1 MPSLLRLMK
10 RAQSS
15 FVGLSLISKY
25 CTRANKESSSQLE
38 TSVKY
43 AWNNNFANNVS
54 RFREARGKKMCMG
67 TYLNSLDR
75 VALNIELRL
84 ENDSKQA
91 LDLDQVEPAWQ
102 QDWVLNVDA

>member
-1 MPSLLRLMK
+1 
-10 RAQSS
+10 
-15 FVGLSLISKY
+15 
-25 CTRANKESSSQLE
+25 
-38 TSVKY
+38 
-43 AWNNNFANNVS
+43 
-54 RFREARGKKMCMG
+54 MCMG

>member
-25 CTRANKESSSQLE
+25 YKFYSLQLDI
-38 TSVKY
+38 
-43 AWNNNFANNVS
+43 
-54 RFREARGKKMCMG
+54 GKIFEIHQRVACKKRLRRKCLWQNLMD

-75 VALNIELRL
+75 VALYIELRL
-84 ENDSKQA
+84 QNDLEQA
-91 LDLDQVEPAWQ
+91 LDLDEVEPTG
-102 QDWVLNVDA
+102 